1 MPKYLPLL
9 LSTFA
14 MACSPVPDGE
24 TAEHAMAMRTQSG
37 GAGDSSL
44 LDAMNEEPEDCLL
57 MVWSNQQSRDIEF
70 DRTNDLVDG
79 GAISCATNTSA
90 SQFQAAIDALRA
102 AARSGDKARMLEQL
116 GLPLLYIDGDGEQ
129 VELDDDRIDALY
141 DEVFDA
147 RLIGAIE
154 RLDLSRMTVVPE
166 RGGFFELGSIWLV
179 VDKMGARPRLVT
191 VNRQALDEA
200 AGAARR
206 KAQDR
211 QGEPVPDL

>member
-1 MPKYLPLL
+1 MDREQHIVADLRG
-9 LSTFA
+9 LSVA
-14 MACSPVPDGE
+14 GIACVDHGL
-24 TAEHAMAMRTQSG
+24 AHRLQ
-37 GAGDSSL
+37 
-44 LDAMNEEPEDCLL
+44 
-57 MVWSNQQSRDIEF
+57 
-70 DRTNDLVDG
+70 DR
-79 GAISCATNTSA
+79 
-90 SQFQAAIDALRA
+90 F
-102 AARSGDKARMLEQL
+102 
-116 GLPLLYIDGDGEQ
+116 
-129 VELDDDRIDALY
+129 
-141 DEVFDA
+141 
-147 RLIGAIE
+147 GAIE

>member
-1 MPKYLPLL
+1 
-9 LSTFA
+9 
-14 MACSPVPDGE
+14 
-24 TAEHAMAMRTQSG
+24 
-37 GAGDSSL
+37 
-44 LDAMNEEPEDCLL
+44 
-57 MVWSNQQSRDIEF
+57 
-70 DRTNDLVDG
+70 
-79 GAISCATNTSA
+79 
-90 SQFQAAIDALRA
+90 
-102 AARSGDKARMLEQL
+102 MLEQL
-116 GLPLLYIDGDGEQ
+116 GLPLLYIDRDGEQ
-129 VELDDDRIDALY
+129 VELDDDQIDALY

-154 RLDLSRMTVVPE
+154 RLDLSQMTVVPE